1 MAPPVVRLDDDGMQ
15 CYLGALWDPEELRK
29 HLKARDSHDSS
40 YGKIFD
46 VVVSDLDRYRTLGP
60 YQLEGGEGW
69 CQCLGGDA
77 L

>member
-46 VVVSDLDRYRTLGP
+46 VVVSDLDRYRG
-60 YQLEGGEGW
+60 
-69 CQCLGGDA
+69 
-77 L
+77 